1 MKLVNLLSSVV
12 VESPL
17 PKKLIKEV
25 SDKIKAKLIGKFSQD
40 TKDDEKT
47 IGGYIDDF
55 EKYKNGLPVE
65 KRDISRYSYSEL
77 KNIIALKRTQKRE
90 SDLFK
95 EFKKKEGGIENV
107 SLKKK

>member
-17 PKKLIKEV
+17 PKKLLKEV

-47 IGGYIDDF
+47 IGG
-55 EKYKNGLPVE
+55 
-65 KRDISRYSYSEL
+65 
-77 KNIIALKRTQKRE
+77 
-90 SDLFK
+90 
-95 EFKKKEGGIENV
+95 
-107 SLKKK
+107 